1 MRSLR
6 FTALLLVVALA
17 GSSVYAADF
26 GVRAGRMNDSE
37 EEFVGVEMAFGNG
50 PLKVNP
56 NIEYWLVDDI
66 TAGSANLDVTYDIAR
81 FSTVTPYL
89 GAGVG
94 LFYVDSDFGDETDI
108 LGNLI
113 GGIALDLDYLRP
125 YAQVKYVKAF
135 DTDDDGE
142 GGDDLALTIGLRF

>member
-1 MRSLR
+1 MKSLR
-6 FTALLLVVALA
+6 ILSLLLIVALA

-37 EEFVGVEMAFGNG
+37 EEFVGVEMAFGAG
-50 PLKVNP
+50 PLTVNP
-56 NIEYWLVDDI
+56 NIEYWLVDEV
-66 TAGSANLDVTYDIAR
+66 TAGSANLDILYDVAR

-94 LFYVDSDFGDETDI
+94 LFYVDSDFGDNTDI

-113 GGIALDLDYLRP
+113 GGVAFDLDFLRP
-125 YAQVKYVKAF
+125 YAQVKYVRAF
-135 DTDDDGE
+135 EDDDDD